1 VVVSVHPEV
10 DTPASIA
17 AFAGAHGLQSG
28 YHWLSGTK
36 QQLASVWD
44 SYGVGVQIAN
54 GDLAHSSII
63 YLIDRGGAERVA
75 FADVPDIASVEGD
88 VRFLEAA

>member
-1 VVVSVHPEV
+1 V

-17 AFAGAHGLQSG
+17 LFASAHGLKSG

-36 QQLASVWD
+36 QELASVWD
-44 SYGVGVQIAN
+44 SYGVGVQVAN

-75 FADVPDIASVEGD
+75 FADVPDVASVEGD
-88 VRFLEAA
+88 VRYLGAG